1 MKVWHEQDTF
11 WEKWAA
17 VLFPESRWEKT
28 PEEVTNIISLLK
40 ISSGAF
46 VLDLG
51 CGPGRHSLEIARR
64 GFSIIGVDR
73 TKTYLEKARKQA
85 ETEALKVEFI
95 QEDMRSFCKPDT
107 FDVAIN
113 LFTSFGYF
121 EDIRDDKK
129 VIKNVYSSLKNK
141 GVFLIDIMGK
151 EVLARIFLERNWY
164 KVNDIIVLEERKV
177 CKNWGWIENRW
188 IMIKDGKVEEC
199 KISHRLYSAVE
210 LTELLNS
217 CGFNAIDLYGDLTGA
232 PYDHTAKRL
241 VLVAHKGKEKI

>member
-11 WEKWAA
+11 WEKWAP

-40 ISSGAF
+40 MSKGDF
-46 VLDLG
+46 VLDLC
-51 CGPGRHSLEIARR
+51 CGSGRHSLELARR
-64 GFSIIGVDR
+64 GFPIIGVDR

-121 EDIRDDKK
+121 EDIKDDKK
-129 VIKNVYSSLKNK
+129 VITNVYSSLKNK

-177 CKNWGWIENRW
+177 YKNWGWIENRW